1 MDTLVTR
8 WLLRLVN
15 SNKVG
20 SEKILNYLNEK
31 FLQRLKNLERDQR
44 IEQREQSDGVD
55 GDSFNLTMV
64 YWQCWCENCNSKGR
78 TTIGRILFRMRYAVN
93 VARAND
99 FYLLFCIRRE
109 DRASGKLVSSLL
121 YKNGFASFHS
131 CVSFLFFFYL
141 RQSSSLLNY
150 IYICI
155 IPLSLF
161 LRIFRKRN
169 SFRDEEILPS

>member
-131 CVSFLFFFYL
+131 CVSFLFFFL
-141 RQSSSLLNY
+141 SSSIFESLELY
-150 IYICI
+150 IYMYNSS
-155 IPLSLF
+155 LSL
-161 LRIFRKRN
+161 
-169 SFRDEEILPS
+169 S

>member
-20 SEKILNYLNEK
+20 SGKIWVKILNYLNEK

-109 DRASGKLVSSLL
+109 ENVRLENWFLL
-121 YKNGFASFHS
+121 FSTKMGSPRSILA
-131 CVSFLFFFYL
+131 FLFFFFFL
-141 RQSSSLLNY
+141 SSSIFESLELY
-150 IYICI
+150 IYNSS
-155 IPLSLF
+155 LSL
-161 LRIFRKRN
+161 
-169 SFRDEEILPS
+169 S

>member
-1 MDTLVTR
+1 MNTLVTR

-20 SEKILNYLNEK
+20 SGKIVNYFNEK

-109 DRASGKLVSSLL
+109 ENVRLEKLVSSLL

-131 CVSFLFFFYL
+131 CVSFLFFL
-141 RQSSSLLNY
+141 SSSILESLELY
-150 IYICI
+150 IYI

>member
-20 SEKILNYLNEK
+20 SGKILNYLNEK

-64 YWQCWCENCNSKGR
+64 YWQC
-78 TTIGRILFRMRYAVN
+78 
-93 VARAND
+93 
-99 FYLLFCIRRE
+99 
-109 DRASGKLVSSLL
+109 
-121 YKNGFASFHS
+121 
-131 CVSFLFFFYL
+131 
-141 RQSSSLLNY
+141 
-150 IYICI
+150 
-155 IPLSLF
+155 
-161 LRIFRKRN
+161 
-169 SFRDEEILPS
+169 

>member
-20 SEKILNYLNEK
+20 SGKILNYLNEK

-131 CVSFLFFFYL
+131 CVSFLFFFL
-141 RQSSSLLNY
+141 SSSIFESLELY
-150 IYICI
+150 IYMYNSS
-155 IPLSLF
+155 LSL
-161 LRIFRKRN
+161 
-169 SFRDEEILPS
+169 S

>member
-109 DRASGKLVSSLL
+109 ENVRLENWFLL
-121 YKNGFASFHS
+121 FSTKMGSPRSILA
-131 CVSFLFFFYL
+131 FLFFFFFYL

-150 IYICI
+150 IYI

-161 LRIFRKRN
+161 LKIFRKRN